1 MPCLLVGK
9 KVLKRYNEIWAE
21 IKKATKR
28 RKFDS
33 DPDLCEKI
41 WLLKSCNKIIT
52 TNFKNVINML
62 YLCLFFYCGFWLT
75 CAFYGLCG
83 SHHWQ

>member
-1 MPCLLVGK
+1 MPCLFVGK

-41 WLLKSCNKIIT
+41 
-52 TNFKNVINML
+52 
-62 YLCLFFYCGFWLT
+62 
-75 CAFYGLCG
+75 
-83 SHHWQ
+83 